1 MAQKFTK
8 RFFLNTLLYILCS
21 SSLFSQKH
29 DHLNMVM
36 NFKDSIVSIEA
47 KYQSASKV
55 DRSSVYFLLNPG
67 FKLDTIISKGLAS
80 YNITQKKG
88 IPLPFYQ
95 LKFDEN
101 LDNKLTVVFKY
112 KINLSKQNHM
122 KSNWIELNADKLWFP
137 NLDAINNKF
146 TYKVTA
152 INFPNSYKLLTH
164 ADAKITRRKNKI
176 IITKTRPWYEVL
188 MLAGYNMKEWT
199 FNKNITLFGSE
210 KINDSIFNSI
220 GSKVQKSI
228 QKLNGYFGKS
238 DPIASF
244 KVVLRNTNRK
254 ELGFQFNRRNMI
266 ITGTDFNDLGN
277 LSHEIAHYWWSR
289 ANFIAEPWMNES
301 FANFSMYQVLKE
313 FDSKNYNRIIEST
326 KKLTEKAIP
335 VSTATLFAKDSYISY
350 YHKGA
355 LHLLSLENKIGS
367 KLMKQLLSTCVKKNI
382 NTTEAFLRELEK
394 LTNKEDR
401 EFFENLLKS

>member
-1 MAQKFTK
+1 MTQKFNK
-8 RFFLNTLLYILCS
+8 LLFFNTLLFILNS
-21 SSLFSQKH
+21 SSLFSQKY
-29 DHLNMVM
+29 DHLTMVM
-36 NFKDSIVSIEA
+36 NFKDSTVSIEA
-47 KYQSASKV
+47 KYQTASKV

-67 FKLDTIISKGLAS
+67 FKLDTIISKDLVS
-80 YNITQKKG
+80 YKTTRKKG
-88 IPLPFYQ
+88 FPLPFFQ

-101 LDNKLTVVFKY
+101 IDKKLTAIFKY

-164 ADAKITRRKNKI
+164 TDAKVRKVGNKI
-176 IITKTRPWYEVL
+176 IITKKSPWYEVL
-188 MLAGYNMKEWT
+188 ILAGYKMKEWKYD
-199 FNKNITLFGSE
+199 KNITLVGSE
-210 KINDSIFNSI
+210 KINDSTFYSI
-220 GSKVQKSI
+220 GNKVQKSI

-238 DPIASF
+238 DPIKSF
-244 KVVLRNTNRK
+244 KVLLRNTSRK

-266 ITGTDFNDLGN
+266 VTGTDYNDFGN
-277 LSHEIAHYWWSR
+277 LSHEIAHYWWSK

-313 FDSKNYNRIIEST
+313 FNIENYNRILERT
-326 KKLTEKAIP
+326 KKFTEKAIP
-335 VSTATLFAKDSYISY
+335 VSTASLFTKDSYISY

-355 LHLLSLENKIGS
+355 LHLLNLENKIGA
-367 KLMKQLLSTCVKKNI
+367 KLMKQLLSTCIKKNV
-382 NTTEAFLRELEK
+382 NTTEAFLTELEK
-394 LTNKEDR
+394 LTNKEHR
-401 EFFENLLKS
+401 NYFEELLKS